1 MTLLAHAAE
10 RRAAG
15 CGAVAAGRSAAAAA
29 GPTAANPPRR
39 RPSDGAVDIACL
51 RLRGAQQQ
59 TRRTLLQQSIDGTDG
74 RTDRETDTVPLRRPR
89 GHIGPILSEQTD
101 SALSTATTFTFYKM

>member
-1 MTLLAHAAE
+1 MPLSAVL
-10 RRAAG
+10 RAAAPLLL
-15 CGAVAAGRSAAAAA
+15 GARRPPLP
-29 GPTAANPPRR
+29 GPQRQTRRGGAR

-59 TRRTLLQQSIDGTDG
+59 TRRTLLQPSIDGTDG

-89 GHIGPILSEQTD
+89 GHIGPILCEQTD